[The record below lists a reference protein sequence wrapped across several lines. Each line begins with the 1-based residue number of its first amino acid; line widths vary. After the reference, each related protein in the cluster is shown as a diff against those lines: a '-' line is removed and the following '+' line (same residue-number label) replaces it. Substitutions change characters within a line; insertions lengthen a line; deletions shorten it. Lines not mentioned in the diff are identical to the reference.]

1 MGGYVDGSSMAVRTE
16 RSSWGTGIG
25 ILLIA
30 LGILAIIFSFVAGV
44 TITVI
49 VGWVL
54 LFAGI
59 ARLLY
64 AWSFRGA
71 GAVIW
76 QLIVGVLYLW
86 VAFYLIFHPGRGL
99 LTLTFF
105 LAAYFVI
112 EGIFELVSY
121 FQLRRRSHQASWFLW
136 DGLITLILGIIIWA
150 QWPFSSA
157 WALGVL
163 VGVSLISSG
172 VARLSF
178 RHGPSPLLG
187 PA

>member
-1 MGGYVDGSSMAVRTE
+1 MGGYVDGSSMAVRTG
-16 RSSWGTGIG
+16 RSPWGTGIG
-25 ILLIA
+25 ILLIV
-30 LGILAIIFSFVAGV
+30 LGLLAIIFSFTAGV
-44 TITVI
+44 AITVI

-64 AWSFRGA
+64 SWSARGA

-76 QLIVGVLYLW
+76 QLIIGVLYVW
-86 VAFYLIFHPGRGL
+86 VAFYLIFHPARGL
-99 LTLTFF
+99 LTLTFW

-121 FQLRRRSHQASWFLW
+121 FQLRRLHRASWFLW
-136 DGLITLILGIIIWA
+136 DGLITLILGLIIWA

-163 VGVSLISSG
+163 VGVSLISTG
-172 VARLSF
+172 FARLSF

>member
-1 MGGYVDGSSMAVRTE
+1 MGGYVDGSSMAVRTG
-16 RSSWGTGIG
+16 RPGWGAGIG
-25 ILLIA
+25 IALIV
-30 LGILAIIFSFVAGV
+30 LGLLAIIFSFVAGV
-44 TITVI
+44 AITVI

-64 AWSFRGA
+64 AWSARGA

-86 VAFYLIFHPGRGL
+86 VAFYLILHPARGL
-99 LTLTFF
+99 LTLTFW

-112 EGIFELVSY
+112 EGVFELISY
-121 FQLRRRSHQASWFLW
+121 FQLRRLHRAGWFLW
-136 DGLITLILGIIIWA
+136 DGLITLILGLIIWA

>member
-1 MGGYVDGSSMAVRTE
+1 MAGYADGTSIATRTD
-16 RSSWGTGIG
+16 RSPWGTAIG
-25 ILLIA
+25 ILLIV
-30 LGILAIIFSFVAGV
+30 LGLLAIIFSFVAGV

-64 AWSFRGA
+64 AWSARGA

-76 QLIVGVLYLW
+76 QLIIGVLYVW
-86 VAFYLIFHPGRGL
+86 VAFYLILHPTRGL
-99 LTLTFF
+99 LTLTFW
-105 LAAYFVI
+105 LAAWFVI
-112 EGIFELVSY
+112 EGVFELISY
-121 FQLRRRSHQASWFLW
+121 FQLRKRSHRAGWFLW
-136 DGLITLILGIIIWA
+136 DGLITLILGLIIWA

-172 VARLSF
+172 FARLSF
-178 RHGPSPLLG
+178 RHGPTPLLG